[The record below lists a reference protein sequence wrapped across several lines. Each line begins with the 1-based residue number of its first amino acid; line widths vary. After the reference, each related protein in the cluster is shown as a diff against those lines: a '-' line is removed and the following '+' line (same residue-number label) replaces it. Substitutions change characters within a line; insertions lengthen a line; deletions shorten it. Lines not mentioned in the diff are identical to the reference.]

1 MGSGKFWIG
10 MFAGVLTGA
19 LAYHCACSERAK
31 RMRAKLCERM
41 RHMRG
46 RTGDYL
52 DEMRD
57 KAIDTGVKVADK
69 VAEKAEEARDK
80 AHNFANNLKG

>member
-10 MFAGVLTGA
+10 MVAGMVAGVLV
-19 LAYHCACSERAK
+19 YHCACSKRAK
-31 RMRAKLCERM
+31 RIRAELCERIRNM
-41 RHMRG
+41 G
-46 RTGDYL
+46 GKTGDYL

-69 VAEKAEEARDK
+69 VAEKAEEARDR
-80 AHNFANNLKG
+80 AHNIAQSLKG

>member
-10 MFAGVLTGA
+10 MLAGMITGA

-31 RMRAKLCERM
+31 RMRAELREKIRSM
-41 RHMRG
+41 G
-46 RTGDYL
+46 GKTSNYL

-57 KAIDTGVKVADK
+57 KAIDTGVKMADK
-69 VAEKAEEARDK
+69 VAEKAEEAKDK
-80 AHNFANNLKG
+80 AHDFARNLKA